1 MAFLISFVG
10 CIIRLGDE
18 MEYKLTDLKGIG
30 PQMLNI
36 LRNHGLWKPY
46 DLVLNI
52 PKSYEDFSITS
63 IEKWHHKD
71 VITCLG
77 HIVSEVRLVRGHKKD
92 RIHFKANIYHQTLD
106 IIVFGRNYLAK
117 ELSQGE
123 DVLIKGTYD
132 LYKKSIIASS
142 ITKREKTVDIKP
154 HYRMEGIHDSK
165 LSHIMLDIFKDNI
178 VPIYE
183 NLPTELLNQ
192 RKLMARR
199 EAFYQLHVPSS
210 FEAIE
215 EAKKRLKYEEAFF
228 MHLRMKKD
236 EPLQERAPKSYDI
249 HRVRALIE
257 TIPYTL
263 TKDQKE
269 AVNDI
274 FRDFKKPMTFERL
287 IQGDVGSGKTMVAL
301 LAAYACVTAKEQVV
315 LMAPTELL
323 ARQHFQYFNTYLK
336 DVKIALLT
344 SKTKQKDTLKELIS
358 SHEYEIIIGTHALI
372 EDDVAFNHLGLV
384 IIDEQHK
391 FGVTTRTKLIEKAK
405 HKDVLYLTAT
415 PIPRTLAMLTYGY
428 AHISV
433 IKEKPTSRQAILT
446 KYITKQTIDDMYS
459 MMHSA
464 LIRKEHIF
472 LVVPAITS
480 DKVTDNI
487 ETVYQDI
494 LEEFPHAPIFM
505 LHGKLSSDEQDRMME
520 NFIMTPGSI
529 LLSTTMIEVGIDIP
543 TATLIGIYAAEHF
556 GLAQLH
562 QLRGRVGRSSL
573 ASFCYLISTK
583 EDVERLDMLVA
594 SDDGFELAA
603 FDLIERGPGDFIG
616 NIQSGYLDFKYL
628 DILEDENI
636 FLEAKEDLENILN
649 QPDFNTH
656 PKYRYLYKTFTNKT

>member
-1 MAFLISFVG
+1 
-10 CIIRLGDE
+10 
-18 MEYKLTDLKGIG
+18 MEYKLADLKGVG
-30 PQMLNI
+30 PHMLHI
-36 LRNHGLWKPY
+36 LRNNGLWHPY

-71 VITCLG
+71 IVTCIGQITS
-77 HIVSEVRLVRGHKKD
+77 HVKLVRGFKKD
-92 RIHFKANIYHQTLD
+92 RIHFQARIYHQVLD

-117 ELSQGE
+117 DLIEGE
-123 DVLIKGTYD
+123 DILIKGTYD
-132 LYKKSIIASS
+132 LYKKSIVASS
-142 ITKREKTVDIKP
+142 ITKRDKTVEIKP
-154 HYRMEGIHDSK
+154 HYRIEGIHDTN
-165 LSHIMLDIFKDNI
+165 LSHIMIDMFKDNI
-178 VPIYE
+178 APIYE
-183 NLPTELLNQ
+183 NLTPEILNS
-192 RKLMARR
+192 RKLMSRR
-199 EAFYQLHVPSS
+199 EAFYQLHVPQS
-210 FEAIE
+210 FEAID
-215 EAKKRLKYEEAFF
+215 EAKRRLKYEEAFF

-236 EPLQERAPKSYDI
+236 EHIEQRASKAYDI
-249 HRVRALIE
+249 HQVRALID

-274 FRDFKKPMTFERL
+274 FRDFKRPITSERL

-301 LAAYACVTAKEQVV
+301 LAAYAIVTAHEQVAI
-315 LMAPTELL
+315 MAPTELL
-323 ARQHFQYFNTYLK
+323 ARQHYQYFKMYLK
-336 DVKIALLT
+336 DVRIALLT
-344 SKTKQKDTLKELIS
+344 SKTKQKEALKHMIS
-358 SHEYEIIIGTHALI
+358 SHEYDIIIGTHALI
-372 EDDVAFNHLGLV
+372 EEDVTFNHLGLV

-391 FGVTTRTKLIEKAK
+391 FGVTTRSKLIEKAK

-505 LHGKLSSDEQDRMME
+505 LHGKLNSDDQDRMME

-529 LLSTTMIEVGIDIP
+529 LISTTMIEVGIDIP
-543 TATLIGIYAAEHF
+543 TATLIGIYAAENF

-562 QLRGRVGRSSL
+562 QLRGRVGRGKL

-583 EDVERLDMLVA
+583 DDVERLEMLVA

-616 NIQSGYLDFKYL
+616 NMQSGYLDFKYL
-628 DILEDENI
+628 DILEDEKI

-649 QPDFNTH
+649 QPDFETH
-656 PKYRYLYKTFTNKT
+656 PKYRYLRKTFTNKS